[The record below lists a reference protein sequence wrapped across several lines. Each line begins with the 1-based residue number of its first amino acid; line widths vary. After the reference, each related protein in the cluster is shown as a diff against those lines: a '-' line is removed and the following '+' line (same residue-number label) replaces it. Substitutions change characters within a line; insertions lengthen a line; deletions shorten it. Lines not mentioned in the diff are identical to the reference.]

1 MNCAGVHR
9 GLGVHISLV
18 RSQSMD
24 SWNEKQL
31 KFMSLGGNTK
41 LAQFFKNFDLDD
53 EPLQMKY
60 KTKAAHYYRHAVSTS
75 QLSDPPLVETTV
87 RR

>member
-31 KFMSLGGNTK
+31 KFMSLGGNAK
-41 LAQFFKNFDLDD
+41 LAQYFKNYDLDD
-53 EPLQMKY
+53 EPL
-60 KTKAAHYYRHAVSTS
+60 
-75 QLSDPPLVETTV
+75 
-87 RR
+87 